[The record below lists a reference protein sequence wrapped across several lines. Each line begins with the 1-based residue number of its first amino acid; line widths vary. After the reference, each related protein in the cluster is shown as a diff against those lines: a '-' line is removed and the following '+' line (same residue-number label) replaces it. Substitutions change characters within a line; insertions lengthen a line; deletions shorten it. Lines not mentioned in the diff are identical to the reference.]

1 MVIIA
6 PSLLSAD
13 FSQLQAE
20 LTKLEQASADWLH
33 LDVMDGHF
41 VPNLTFG
48 APVIKSLR
56 PHSKLFFDA
65 HLMVSNP
72 QDYIESF
79 AKAGTDQLTFHVEA
93 DTGTLSLL
101 KNIRAH
107 GMKVGLS
114 LRPQTP
120 ASALAPFIKHLDHVL
135 VMTVNPGFGGQSF
148 MADQLPKIAQIRT
161 LLDSQNPKAT
171 LAVDGGIDTQTAPA
185 CAQNGADVFVSG
197 SHLFSQTDMRAAIAN
212 LRHCAQAPF

>member
-13 FSQLQAE
+13 FSQLQTE
-20 LTKLEQASADWLH
+20 LSRLEKAGADWLH

-65 HLMVSNP
+65 HLMVTNP
-72 QDYIESF
+72 QDYVESF
-79 AKAGTDQLTFHVEA
+79 AKAGTDQLTFHVET
-93 DTGTLSLL
+93 DTDIPALL
-101 KNIRAH
+101 HSIRTS
-107 GMKVGLS
+107 GMKAGLS

-120 ASALAPFIKHLDHVL
+120 VSALEPFLKQLDHVL

-148 MADQLPKIAQIRT
+148 MADQLSKIAQIHT
-161 LLDSQNPKAT
+161 LLAAHNPAAT
-171 LAVDGGIDTQTAPA
+171 LAVDGGIDTQTAPK
-185 CAQNGADVFVSG
+185 CAQNGADVFVAG
-197 SHLFSQTDMRAAIAN
+197 SHLFGQEDMAKAIAN
-212 LRHCAQAPF
+212 LRQCAQR